1 MGIDVLCVRG
11 GARMLLDAVVER
23 FVERSPMAVAVRG
36 AFEYALDPTH
46 LDDLF
51 VTIAGRRD
59 DRELL
64 FSTCVDLMA
73 TVVCRVKPSVH
84 AACQATDHLSVS
96 VAAVYARLARVPAAA
111 GRELV
116 RHTADRLAPV
126 IRSMGGV
133 PDPLPGYRV
142 KILDGNHLGKTQR
155 RLKPLRDVIAGP
167 LPGQTLVV
175 LDPALGLAI
184 DVVCCEDAHAQ
195 ERSLLDPVLETVA
208 EKDVWVADRNFCTTG
223 FLFGVAERKG
233 FFVIRRHAS
242 TLSWERESEWKEV
255 GRTDTGALAEQT
267 IWLTEPGGAE
277 LAVRR
282 VRLTLDHPTR
292 DGDGVIEVLT
302 NLPAEVAAASA
313 VAELYRGRWSVEGLF
328 LRLTTVLKCEV
339 NTLGY
344 PPAAL
349 FGFCV
354 ALAAGNVY
362 AGVKGAVRAAH
373 GATVADGVSDYHLA
387 LEVSGVCPGLWIA
400 VPVETWAGIGAWSV
414 GQMAEWLKGLARG
427 ANLGRYRKA
436 TGGPKKPR
444 TTRTRF
450 PDAKHIATSRLLKGE
465 QT

>member
-1 MGIDVLCVRG
+1 
-11 GARMLLDAVVER
+11 MLLDAVLER
-23 FVERSPMAVAVRG
+23 FIAHSPMAVAVRG

-46 LDDLF
+46 LDAQF
-51 VTIAGRRD
+51 EQTVGHRD
-59 DRELL
+59 DRRLL

-73 TVVCRVKPSVH
+73 TVVCRVKPSIH
-84 AACQATDHLSVS
+84 AAYQANDHIPVNVTAL
-96 VAAVYARLARVPAAA
+96 YARLARVPTTA
-111 GRELV
+111 GRDLV
-116 RHTADRLAPV
+116 RHTADRLGPV
-126 IRSMGGV
+126 LRAMKGAV
-133 PDPLPGYRV
+133 QDPLPGYRV

-155 RLKPLRDVIAGP
+155 RLKPLRDVVAGP

-184 DVVCCEDAHAQ
+184 DAICCEDGHAQ
-195 ERSLLDPVLETVA
+195 ERSLLDPILETVA
-208 EKDVWVADRNFCTTG
+208 DRDVWVADRNFCTTG
-223 FLFGVAERKG
+223 FLFGVAKRG
-233 FFVIRRHAS
+233 GSFVIRRHAT
-242 TLSWERESEWKEV
+242 TLSWERESEWVLV

-302 NLPAEVAAASA
+302 SLPAEVATASA

-354 ALAAGNVY
+354 ALASGNVY
-362 AGVKGAVRAAH
+362 AGVKGALRAAH
-373 GATVADGVSDYHLA
+373 GAEVAEGVSDYHMA
-387 LEVSGVCPGLWIA
+387 LEVSGACPGLWIA
-400 VPVETWAGIGAWSV
+400 VATETWSVIGAWSV
-414 GQMAEWLKGLARG
+414 GDMAKWLVGLARG
-427 ANLGRYRKA
+427 ARLGRYRKA
-436 TGGPKKPR
+436 TRGPKKPR
-444 TTRTRF
+444 PPRTRF
-450 PDAKHIATSRLLKGE
+450 PEAKHIATSRLLNDE

>member
-1 MGIDVLCVRG
+1 
-11 GARMLLDAVVER
+11 MLLDAVLQR
-23 FVERSPMAVAVRG
+23 FIDRAPMAVAVRG
-36 AFEYALDPTH
+36 AFEYALDPSH
-46 LDDLF
+46 LDALF
-51 VTIAGRRD
+51 DRTVGPRD
-59 DRELL
+59 DRRLL

-73 TVVCRVKPSVH
+73 TVVCRVKPTVH
-84 AACQATDHLSVS
+84 AAYQADDHIPVNVTAL
-96 VAAVYARLARVPAAA
+96 YARLARVPTAAA
-111 GRELV
+111 RDLV
-116 RHTADRLAPV
+116 RHTADRLGPV
-126 IRSMGGV
+126 IRAMGGAA

-142 KILDGNHLGKTQR
+142 KVLDGNHLGKTQR
-155 RLKPLRDVIAGP
+155 RLKPLRDVVAGP

-184 DVVCCEDAHAQ
+184 DVVPCEDGHAQ
-195 ERSLLDPVLETVA
+195 ERSLLDAILETVA
-208 EKDVWVADRNFCTTG
+208 GRDVWVADRNFCTTA
-223 FLFGVAERKG
+223 FLFGVAKRKG
-233 FFVIRRHAS
+233 FFVIRRHAA
-242 TLSWERESEWKEV
+242 TLSWERESEWV
-255 GRTDTGALAEQT
+255 AAGRAATGTLSEQT

-302 NLPAEVAAASA
+302 DLPAEVATASA

-354 ALAAGNVY
+354 ARAAGNVY
-362 AGVKGAVRAAH
+362 AGVKAALRAAH
-373 GATVADGVSDYHLA
+373 GAEAVDGVSDYHLG

-400 VPVETWAGIGAWSV
+400 VPEETWAGMGGWSV
-414 GQMAEWLKGLARG
+414 VRMADWLVGLARR
-427 ANLGRYRKA
+427 ADLRRYRKA
-436 TGGPKKPR
+436 TRGPKKPKPP
-444 TTRTRF
+444 RTRF
-450 PDAKHIATSRLLKGE
+450 ADAKHVATSRLLNGE

>member
-1 MGIDVLCVRG
+1 
-11 GARMLLDAVVER
+11 
-23 FVERSPMAVAVRG
+23 MAVAARG
-36 AFEYALDPTH
+36 AFEYALLPGP

-51 VTIAGRRD
+51 DRAAGPRD
-59 DRELL
+59 DRRLL

-73 TVVCRVKPSVH
+73 AVVCRVQPSVH
-84 AACQATDHLSVS
+84 AAYRASDHLPVS
-96 VAAVYARLARVPAAA
+96 VATLYNRLARVPAAA
-111 GRELV
+111 GRDLV
-116 RHTADRLAPV
+116 RHTADRLGPV
-126 IRSMGGV
+126 IRAMGGAV

-184 DVVCCEDAHAQ
+184 DVVPCEDAHAQ
-195 ERSLLDPVLETVA
+195 ERSLLDTILETVA
-208 EKDVWVADRNFCTTG
+208 ENDVWVADRNFCTTG
-223 FLFGVAERKG
+223 FLFGIAGRKG
-233 FFVIRRHAS
+233 FFVIRRHAA
-242 TLSWERESEWKEV
+242 TLSWERESEWKEA

-267 IWLTEPGGAE
+267 IWLTEPGGME
-277 LAVRR
+277 RAVRR

-302 NLPAEVAAASA
+302 NLPAEVAAAA
-313 VAELYRGRWSVEGLF
+313 VVERYRGRWSVEGLF

-362 AGVKGAVRAAH
+362 AGVKAAVRAAH
-373 GATVADGVSDYHLA
+373 GAEAADGMSDYHLG
-387 LEVSGVCPGLWIA
+387 LEVSGACPGLWIA
-400 VPVETWAGIGAWSV
+400 VPEETWAAMGGWSV
-414 GQMAEWLKGLARG
+414 GRMSDWLVGLARG
-427 ANLGRYRKA
+427 AKLRRYRKA
-436 TGGPKKPR
+436 TRGPKKPR
-444 TTRTRF
+444 PPRTRF
-450 PDAKHIATSRLLKGE
+450 AEAKHISTARLLKGE